1 MVVLVVLLLA
11 YLNCFDYA
19 MPFWRCCL
27 FYATRCFR
35 SSFHLV
41 FIPQDTALNWIV
53 LLKLRRH
60 SNYINFW
67 FINKLNASKFNSK
80 QVRLPQV
87 ASKVLCRCS
96 LGLVL
101 SETFE
106 FLEPST
112 HWDTRLC
119 WIGTQLFN
127 VQSTSLLN
135 SYCWTR

>member
-11 YLNCFDYA
+11 YLHCFDCA

-67 FINKLNASKFNSK
+67 FIKKLNASKFNSK
-80 QVRLPQV
+80 HVRLPHV
-87 ASKVLCRCS
+87 ASKVLFRCS

-101 SETFE
+101 SETVE
-106 FLEPST
+106 FLKPST
-112 HWDTRLC
+112 HWDTLLF